1 MIRYLAPAL
10 AVFLL
15 IGAATTGTHAQIAFR
30 AGGGLYVEEK
40 EPGWHGSIILP
51 FGSKPAGIMLA
62 GEYYTKDG
70 NITVPLSIRGL
81 YKIPLGGSLR
91 VYAGVGSGVI
101 YTKEESDAELIDGSS
116 TKVLVSAVA
125 GLNIKWLGPV
135 RFFAETTVDRGVGD
149 ETEDKFGAKAGI
161 SLTITD

>member
-70 NITVPLSIRGL
+70 NITVPCPSVDSTR
-81 YKIPLGGSLR
+81 SR
-91 VYAGVGSGVI
+91 SG
-101 YTKEESDAELIDGSS
+101 ARCAS
-116 TKVLVSAVA
+116 TPASEAA
-125 GLNIKWLGPV
+125 
-135 RFFAETTVDRGVGD
+135 
-149 ETEDKFGAKAGI
+149 
-161 SLTITD
+161 

>member
-1 MIRYLAPAL
+1 MIRHLAPAL
-10 AVFLL
+10 AVFCLL
-15 IGAATTGTHAQIAFR
+15 VVSATDTRAQIAFR

-40 EPGWHGSIILP
+40 EPGWHGSIIMP

-70 NITVPLSIRGL
+70 NVTVPLSIRGL
-81 YKIPLGGSLR
+81 YKFSLGGSLR
-91 VYAGVGSGVI
+91 VYAGAGSGVI
-101 YTKEESDAELIDGSS
+101 YTREESDAEVIDGSS

-125 GLNIKWLGPV
+125 GLNIKWLGPL

-149 ETEDKFGAKAGI
+149 EAEDKFGVKAGI

>member
-10 AVFLL
+10 TVLCLL
-15 IGAATTGTHAQIAFR
+15 GAAVTDTRAQIAFR

-81 YKIPLGGSLR
+81 YKFSLGGSLR
-91 VYAGVGSGVI
+91 VYAGAGSGVI

-125 GLNIKWLGPV
+125 GLNLKWLGPL
-135 RFFAETTVDRGVGD
+135 RFFVESTVDRGVGD

>member
-1 MIRYLAPAL
+1 MFRFLVPAL
-10 AVFLL
+10 TMFCLLGAV
-15 IGAATTGTHAQIAFR
+15 ATDTRAQIAFR

-70 NITVPLSIRGL
+70 GITVPISIRGL
-81 YKIPLGGSLR
+81 YKIGLGDRLH
-91 VYAGVGSGVI
+91 VYGGFGSGVI
-101 YTKEESDAELIDGSS
+101 YTRQESDAALIDGSS

-135 RFFAETTVDRGVGD
+135 RVFVETTLDRGVGGN
-149 ETEDKFGAKAGI
+149 TEDKYGAKVGI

>member
-1 MIRYLAPAL
+1 MIRYLAPAF
-10 AVFLL
+10 AVFCLL
-15 IGAATTGTHAQIAFR
+15 GAAATDTHAQIAFR

-40 EPGWHGSIILP
+40 EPGWHGSVIMP

-81 YKIPLGGSLR
+81 YKFSLGGSLR

-125 GLNIKWLGPV
+125 GLNIKWLGPLRLFV
-135 RFFAETTVDRGVGD
+135 ESTVDRGVGD

>member
-1 MIRYLAPAL
+1 MIRYLAPAV
-10 AVFLL
+10 AVFCLL
-15 IGAATTGTHAQIAFR
+15 GAVATDTHAQIAFR

-81 YKIPLGGSLR
+81 YKFSLGGSLR
-91 VYAGVGSGVI
+91 VYAGAGSGVI
-101 YTKEESDAELIDGSS
+101 YTKEESDTELIDGSS
-116 TKVLVSAVA
+116 TKVLVSGVA
-125 GLNIKWLGPV
+125 GLNIKWLGPL
-135 RFFAETTVDRGVGD
+135 RFFVESTVDRGVGG